1 MFGVDEAGTLDRL
14 RALRRGRSAEQ
25 DGNANQADRLRVI
38 RPLFHSR
45 PRLLREPRAVH
56 PLQKILFCVFLTT
69 SMSAQAQQAAER
81 RPELN
86 RIGHIIV
93 LFLENRSFD
102 HLYGLFPGAEGIHAS
117 GFASIQVSAEGRQFA
132 TLPAVINNLS
142 RLGGIDSRFAAG
154 LPNGPFRADRFVGL
168 EEHTGDP
175 VHRFYQDER
184 ELPNRLVEPRVLI
197 TVRDEGHGRHV
208 SYCGAS

>member
-1 MFGVDEAGTLDRL
+1 MR
-14 RALRRGRSAEQ
+14 RRGVAVAGRRPSCSSCGAPSSEQYCTDQLAGRWLRWDRSGRPCLCLFLAITGPALAAPPLAE
-25 DGNANQADRLRVI
+25 
-38 RPLFHSR
+38 H
-45 PRLLREPRAVH
+45 
-56 PLQKILFCVFLTT
+56 
-69 SMSAQAQQAAER
+69 
-81 RPELN
+81 RPELD

-168 EEHTGDP
+168 EERTGDP
-175 VHRFYQDER
+175 VHRFYQEQEQIDGGKMDR
-184 ELPNRLVEPRVLI
+184 FVAVSDTGALPMGYIRWP
-197 TVRDEGHGRHV
+197 
-208 SYCGAS
+208 